1 MDWTTPFPLE
11 EMKEQCKVNPRK
23 KLDILK
29 DEIQFFRVLPSHT
42 KDKRWLCQDGS
53 VYQFWIWTKYL
64 RINWSMLLNL
74 EVQDLY
80 QPISKVLTA
89 LLCFILDKAKLLLL
103 KLIHLF
109 AREVLIHSL
118 KSKKERLP
126 SLQLL
131 KLVEK
136 KCA

>member
-1 MDWTTPFPLE
+1 MFLGSFNDAY
-11 EMKEQCKVNPRK
+11 KE
-23 KLDILK
+23 
-29 DEIQFFRVLPSHT
+29 
-42 KDKRWLCQDGS
+42 
-53 VYQFWIWTKYL
+53 
-64 RINWSMLLNL
+64 
-74 EVQDLY
+74 
-80 QPISKVLTA
+80 
-89 LLCFILDKAKLLLL
+89 LDKAKLLLL

>member
-1 MDWTTPFPLE
+1 
-11 EMKEQCKVNPRK
+11 
-23 KLDILK
+23 
-29 DEIQFFRVLPSHT
+29 
-42 KDKRWLCQDGS
+42 
-53 VYQFWIWTKYL
+53 
-64 RINWSMLLNL
+64 MLLNL

-103 KLIHLF
+103 KLIYLF

-118 KSKKERLP
+118 KSKKERLH